1 MAPSDYR
8 TSLLLGNIAL
18 LRKDLEVA
26 ARPYGELIRTAPQN
40 PNGYFRM
47 GLLKNAAGDQQ
58 AAIGHF
64 DQALAMDPSMIEA
77 FRQSAQILGEQKR
90 FDEIIARC
98 DAHATRV
105 GDSARA
111 RAILVSLKGDALQ
124 AKGQIALAEKA
135 YRQALALDP
144 DFMPAYYALAEMYLR
159 DNRADKAIAQY
170 EAALAKNPR
179 QAGLHTILA
188 TIYDQQGQPDKS
200 EQHYRQALEIAP
212 EFAPAANNLAYLLAQ
227 KNQNLD
233 EALNYARIAKE
244 QYPNDPGVMDTLGF
258 VYLRKGLVDSAILEL
273 EGSAAKLENNPT
285 VHYHLGLAY
294 HLKGDRQ
301 KARRALQ
308 AALELDQSFAEQ
320 AAAQKLLQEI

>member
-1 MAPSDYR
+1 
-8 TSLLLGNIAL
+8 IAL
-18 LRKDLEVA
+18 LRRDFEVA
-26 ARPYGELIRTAPQN
+26 ARHYSELIRIAPQN
-40 PNGYFRM
+40 PNGHFRM
-47 GLLKNAAGDQQ
+47 GLLKNVAGDQQ

-64 DQALAMDPSMIEA
+64 DRALALDPTTLEA
-77 FRQSAQILGEQKR
+77 LRQTARILGAQKR

-98 DAHATRV
+98 DDHTARV
-105 GDSARA
+105 GDNARA
-111 RAILVSLKGDALQ
+111 RAIISSLKGNAWQ
-124 AKGQIALAEKA
+124 AKGMADQAEKA
-135 YRQALALDP
+135 YRQALDQDP
-144 DFMPAYYALAEMYLR
+144 NFMPAYHALAGIYLR
-159 DNRADKAIAQY
+159 SNRADKAIAQY
-170 EAALAKNPR
+170 EAALAQNPR

-200 EQHYRQALEIAP
+200 EQHYRQALEINP

-227 KNQNLD
+227 KNQHLD

-273 EGSAAKLENNPT
+273 EDSAAKLENNPT

-320 AAAQKLLQEI
+320 AAAQQLLKEI